1 MRTMTIRATLTLVL
15 IVATAPALAQDNS
28 QKINIPLSRPGE
40 PISLEIDLLSA
51 RIEVIGEDRDDV
63 QFDVTVVD
71 GTRKIITPSGAKT
84 LTGAGYS
91 LQVDEHDNRVSLDT
105 DWRANK
111 LTVVARIPRRADV
124 ELSTVNDGEI
134 IVSNVSGNLQLS
146 NVNGPI
152 TATDI
157 TGSVIAES
165 VNDTIDIGF
174 TGLDDDNATSLD
186 SINGALRLHLPS
198 NTGAQL
204 HIDTSKGEITSDFE
218 VEVQQSKPT
227 VERSDKRGGVEIRIE
242 SVIVANINGGGP
254 VIRLTSLHGDIQILK
269 AQ

>member
-1 MRTMTIRATLTLVL
+1 MKTLMMRTVLALILTFA
-15 IVATAPALAQDNS
+15 ITPTLAQDNS

-51 RIEVIGEDRDDV
+51 RIEVIGEDREDV
-63 QFDVTVVD
+63 LFEVTVKD

-91 LQVDEHDNRVSLDT
+91 LEVDEHDNRVSLDT

-111 LTVVARIPRRADV
+111 LLVVAHIPRRADL
-124 ELSTVNDGEI
+124 EISTVNDGEI
-134 IVSNVSGNLQLS
+134 IVSNVNGNLQLS

-152 TATDI
+152 TARGI
-157 TGSVIAES
+157 SGSVIAES
-165 VNDTIDIGF
+165 VNDTIDVGF
-174 TGLDDDNATSLD
+174 TNLDDDNATSLD
-186 SINGALRLHLPS
+186 SINGQLRLSLPG

-218 VEVQQSKPT
+218 VEVQQTEPT
-227 VERSDKRGGVEIRIE
+227 VERSDRRGGVEIRIE

-269 AQ
+269 SQ